1 MTAPLRRRGEG
12 SREGRGAEEESEEEE
27 SEEEEGDD
35 ERDEIED
42 DLALAAELTRRLAAG
57 ARLRTRG
64 EVDRE
69 EGQAAARAADG
80 AAFSDGPTGR
90 PSFGDELMTS
100 ARRQGE
106 GEWQQKHA
114 RHAEREEREVDE
126 VEEYEVEEYEE
137 VDEVEEYEEVE
148 EVEEYEE
155 VEEVE
160 EYEEVEEVEEV
171 EVEEVE
177 VEGVEEVEV
186 EEVESGR
193 ERLARWGAAAAFA
206 GEHTADVAH
215 GAAVPLARY
224 CASGEVFSAL
234 SSRTQANNAARR
246 GELRIN
252 GREAH
257 GASRVRAGDLLSLHA
272 PPPPPVSPPSLR
284 RLERFVDTL
293 TRATVRPESGGVAEQ
308 GSGRLQVLHEDA
320 EVAVVFKPPGVHSA
334 PWAGTR

>member
-1 MTAPLRRRGEG
+1 MTAPLRRRREG
-12 SREGRGAEEESEEEE
+12 SREGRGTEEESGEEE

-42 DLALAAELTRRLAAG
+42 DLELAAELARRLAAG

-64 EVDRE
+64 EVERE
-69 EGQAAARAADG
+69 EGQAAARAAAV

-106 GEWQQKHA
+106 GERRQKHA
-114 RHAEREEREVDE
+114 THAEHEER
-126 VEEYEVEEYEE
+126 
-137 VDEVEEYEEVE
+137 
-148 EVEEYEE
+148 
-155 VEEVE
+155 
-160 EYEEVEEVEEV
+160 
-171 EVEEVE
+171 E
-177 VEGVEEVEV
+177 VEGVEEVEEA
-186 EEVESGR
+186 EEVESRR
-193 ERLARWGAAAAFA
+193 ERLARWDAAAAFA

-246 GELRIN
+246 GELRLN

-257 GASRVRAGDLLSLHA
+257 GASRVRAGDLLSLHT

-293 TRATVRPESGGVAEQ
+293 TRGSVPPESGGVAEE

-334 PWAGTR
+334 PWAGTRKRWGTLTLSDALPLLLSPPPAGRAAAAPLAAPLPAHRLDARVGGLVPSTR

>member
-1 MTAPLRRRGEG
+1 MTTPLRRRGEA

-27 SEEEEGDD
+27 GDD
-35 ERDEIED
+35 EQDEIED
-42 DLALAAELTRRLAAG
+42 DLELAAELARRLAAG

-64 EVDRE
+64 EVERE
-69 EGQAAARAADG
+69 AAQAAARAAAG
-80 AAFSDGPTGR
+80 AAFSDAPTGR

-106 GEWQQKHA
+106 GERRQKHA
-114 RHAEREEREVDE
+114 THAER
-126 VEEYEVEEYEE
+126 
-137 VDEVEEYEEVE
+137 
-148 EVEEYEE
+148 
-155 VEEVE
+155 
-160 EYEEVEEVEEV
+160 EEVEEV

-177 VEGVEEVEV
+177 
-186 EEVESGR
+186 SRR
-193 ERLARWGAAAAFA
+193 ERLARWDAAAAFA
-206 GEHTADVAH
+206 GEHTADVAL

-246 GELRIN
+246 GELRLN
-252 GREAH
+252 GQEAH
-257 GASRVRAGDLLSLHA
+257 GASRVRAGDVLSLHT

-293 TRATVRPESGGVAEQ
+293 TRAMVRPESGGVVEQ

-334 PWAGTR
+334 PWAGTRKRWGTLTLSDALPLLLSPPPAGRAAAAPLAAPLPAHRLDARVGGLMPANR

>member
-1 MTAPLRRRGEG
+1 
-12 SREGRGAEEESEEEE
+12 
-27 SEEEEGDD
+27 
-35 ERDEIED
+35 
-42 DLALAAELTRRLAAG
+42 
-57 ARLRTRG
+57 
-64 EVDRE
+64 
-69 EGQAAARAADG
+69 
-80 AAFSDGPTGR
+80 
-90 PSFGDELMTS
+90 MTS
-100 ARRQGE
+100 ARGQRE
-106 GEWQQKHA
+106 GERQQKHA
-114 RHAEREEREVDE
+114 RHAERKEREVE
-126 VEEYEVEEYEE
+126 GVEG
-137 VDEVEEYEEVE
+137 VE

-160 EYEEVEEVEEV
+160 VEK
-171 EVEEVE
+171 VE
-177 VEGVEEVEV
+177 VEGVGEVEV
-186 EEVESGR
+186 EAVESGR

-234 SSRTQANNAARR
+234 GSRTQANNAARR

-257 GASRVRAGDLLSLHA
+257 GASRVRAGDVLSLHT

-293 TRATVRPESGGVAEQ
+293 TRGSVRPESGGVAEQ

-334 PWAGTR
+334 PWAGTRKRWGTLTLADALPLLLSPPPAGRAAAAPLAAPLPAHRLDARVGGLVPSHR